1 MYKTETKSMEIA
13 KINIYLIVK
22 KVNIQLIF
30 FG

>member
-1 MYKTETKSMEIA
+1 MYKTETNSMEIA